1 MHNVKKLSQEKRAQK
16 RLADVERARKYNALS
31 RAAMARRSER
41 IYDEESLVACE
52 QVLSINPEMNTLWNF
67 RREILAAM
75 YPDGRDDARRK
86 PCEREFRLTQEC
98 LGLNPKSYPVRSR
111 STRGVQCAPRP
122 AAAFFGQAALRTHRT
137 SPCRSPSAQWEARCG
152 LRRGRLP
159 TSHLPNMQVWHHR
172 QWVMEWGSC
181 TWQHPVDLKLT
192 AKLLMM
198 DERNFHCWTYRRF
211 VARAGCTP
219 CTARATA
226 TRDGTGP
233 WQQLAQVARC
243 CLIRRRHGPGA
254 RLMCGPCECMPLP

>member
-1 MHNVKKLSQEKRAQK
+1 M
-16 RLADVERARKYNALS
+16 
-31 RAAMARRSER
+31 
-41 IYDEESLVACE
+41 
-52 QVLSINPEMNTLWNF
+52 
-67 RREILAAM
+67 
-75 YPDGRDDARRK
+75 
-86 PCEREFRLTQEC
+86 
-98 LGLNPKSYPVRSR
+98 
-111 STRGVQCAPRP
+111 
-122 AAAFFGQAALRTHRT
+122 RTET
-137 SPCRSPSAQWEARCG
+137 WP
-152 LRRGRLP
+152 LP

-243 CLIRRRHGPGA
+243 RLIRRRHGPGA